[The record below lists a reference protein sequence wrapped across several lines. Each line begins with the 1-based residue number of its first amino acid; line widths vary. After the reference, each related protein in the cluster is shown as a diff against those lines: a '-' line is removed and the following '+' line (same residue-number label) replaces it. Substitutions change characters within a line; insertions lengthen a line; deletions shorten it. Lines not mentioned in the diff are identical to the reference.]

1 MHRYLESIKNSIL
14 CKIWTTIL
22 LGSLGM
28 VISGERVAYSD
39 SLEDYT
45 WDNWFSDPVKITVGD
60 SSEYTHLRFALESP
74 KFIDG
79 KFITPNQRH
88 AHARIAMYARVDSKR
103 WIRLA
108 TVIKKTP
115 TWSGSVMNCY
125 ECAIKPLNPL
135 QSLAP
140 SELNRLLDRVRISTN
155 RSTMIF
161 AYTERSFNP
170 DPLGQRLS
178 FAQFDDASQS
188 FVRSSLPSIDP
199 RGPDKAFFQNLGYM
213 IEGNEVISAWRDPY
227 LINDENGR
235 LHVFFAARYNR
246 MFHTDHGL
254 EEIHGSFNPWSNSAI
269 GHAEFD
275 HENQTWLMHPPLK
288 LDRSP
293 VQFELPQIMEHAGK
307 YYLFQLQAD
316 WDSSN
321 LEAIKSER
329 NRKHALLVYKSS
341 SLYGPWMPFN
351 QGNAKI
357 ADLDG
362 IYGFTIKPLKSGS
375 FIAAAFFEKDV
386 SMTSTAV
393 INIKSLQ
400 EDIIKAIKQ
409 FKAAETIKLQCR

>member
-1 MHRYLESIKNSIL
+1 M
-14 CKIWTTIL
+14 
-22 LGSLGM
+22 
-28 VISGERVAYSD
+28 
-39 SLEDYT
+39 
-45 WDNWFSDPVKITVGD
+45 ITVGE

-74 KFIDG
+74 RYIDG
-79 KFITPNQRH
+79 QFITPNDRH
-88 AHARIAMYARVDSKR
+88 SHARVAMYAQVNRER

-108 TVIKKTP
+108 TVIETTP

-125 ECAIKPLNPL
+125 GCAIKPLSPL

-140 SELNRLLDRVRISTN
+140 SELNRLSDRVRISTN
-155 RSTMIF
+155 RSTMIL

-178 FAQFDDASQS
+178 FAQFDESSQS

-199 RGPDKAFFQNLGYM
+199 RGPDKALFQNLGYM
-213 IEGNEVISAWRDPY
+213 IEGNEVISASRDPY
-227 LINDENGR
+227 LIKGENGR
-235 LHVFFAARYNR
+235 LHVFFATRYNR
-246 MFHTDHGL
+246 IFHANHSL
-254 EEIHGSFNPWSNSAI
+254 EETHGSFNPWSNSAI
-269 GHAEFD
+269 GHAVFD
-275 HENQTWLMHPPLK
+275 HENQTWLMHSPLL

-293 VQFELPQIMEHAGK
+293 VQFELPQIMEHEGK

-329 NRKHALLVYKSS
+329 NRKHALLVYKSD
-341 SLYGPWMPFN
+341 SLYGPWRPFN
-351 QGNAKI
+351 QGNAKL

-375 FIAAAFFEKDV
+375 FKAAAFFEKDV

-400 EDIIKAIKQ
+400 EDINKAIKQ
-409 FKAAETIKLQCR
+409 FKTAETIKLQCR